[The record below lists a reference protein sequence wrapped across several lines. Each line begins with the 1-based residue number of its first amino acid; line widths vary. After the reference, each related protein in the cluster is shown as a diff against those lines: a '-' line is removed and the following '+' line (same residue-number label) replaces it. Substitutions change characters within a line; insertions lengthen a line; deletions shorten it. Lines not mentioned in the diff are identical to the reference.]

1 MSVLK
6 FKIYLTLLI
15 SLSVTYQIAAQ
26 YLESSKALGVD
37 HISINPNLI
46 GGGVVSFDYNNDGWQ
61 DLYFTSGTN
70 KDVLY
75 KNINGQSFDK
85 VDLPELAFTSRYN
98 TSGVISGDFNNDGCE
113 DLYVTTLSIDQ
124 SLLLINNCDETFS
137 LEFINLVD
145 EDNNFVSSVGGFAA
159 DFNADGLLDIYT
171 FNYVKEHN
179 FLTDTLDNIIGYDHD
194 CYRNSI
200 LINKGDF
207 NFEQMPESILKGS
220 NGCTLAGASS
230 RFLGSDYNG
239 AYVVNDFGEWIYPN
253 EVLDIST
260 STNLNLDAAIY
271 GMGIGIGDID
281 NDQDYDLYLTNIGKN
296 KLMLNENG
304 TYLDLAA
311 EYNVENEFAMDTLSA
326 VSWGSMIFDFDNDS
340 YADLFVSNGYVPVA
354 DFLSSSIINENKFY
368 RNGDSGF
375 EDITQRIGLFSLGL
389 HRGAIYTDLNND
401 GRLDIVVTATS
412 DSDLGVND
420 SKRSKIF
427 INEIESDNNFVQLS
441 LEGKTS
447 NRNGYNAEAK
457 VYFDSTVLSQILL
470 SGTSHASQNFSALH
484 FGLGET
490 IELDSIK
497 IWWPD
502 GSIDKH
508 INISINQRLLAIQ
521 GNQELLIQGCN
532 QTEARNYNPLAQIE
546 SGCVFTTSS
555 LELEE
560 DDISINVYPNPA
572 RDRLI
577 ISVPESIENKEA
589 TIEIFNSLG
598 ALMYPSFRQ
607 VLRADLEIPIQELS
621 SGSYLIQVKT
631 PSGKRWKKQFIV
643 VKN

>member
-1 MSVLK
+1 MSLLK
-6 FKIYLTLLI
+6 FKFCLTLLI
-15 SLSVTYQIAAQ
+15 SLSVTGQIAAQ

-98 TSGVISGDFNNDGCE
+98 TSGVISGDFNNDGCD

-124 SLLLINNCDETFS
+124 SLLFINNCDESFS

-207 NFEQMPESILKGS
+207 NFEQMPESFLKGS

-253 EVLDIST
+253 QVLDIST
-260 STNLNLDAAIY
+260 STNQNLDASIY

-304 TYLDLAA
+304 TYVDLAA

-368 RNGDSGF
+368 RNVGSGF
-375 EDITQRIGLFSLGL
+375 EDITERIGLFSLGL

-427 INEIESDNNFVQLS
+427 INEIESDNNYVQLS

-447 NRNGYNAEAK
+447 SRNGYNAEAK

-508 INISINQRLLAIQ
+508 TNIHINQRLLAIQ
-521 GNQELLIQGCN
+521 GNEELFIQGCT
-532 QTEARNYNPLAQIE
+532 QTAARNYNSIAQID
-546 SGCVFTTSS
+546 SGCILTTSNQDI
-555 LELEE
+555 
-560 DDISINVYPNPA
+560 DDAHSSFKVFPLPAIDKLSISFSGETSIQITEIRIIDVLGKLVSATTSNLNS
-572 RDRLI
+572 RL
-577 ISVPESIENKEA
+577 
-589 TIEIFNSLG
+589 T
-598 ALMYPSFRQ
+598 
-607 VLRADLEIPIQELS
+607 EIPLQ
-621 SGSYLIQVKT
+621 GFYPGTFFIQVYTKNGLIGT
-631 PSGKRWKKQFIV
+631 QKFV
-643 VKN
+643 VN